1 MLSLRGDG
9 APSMYVF
16 RLTFFRSPRPV
27 YALVYSL
34 DCRTHVFT
42 VCVCALLVT
51 KTCFHI
57 SVFSIQFTMLL
68 RAHACICAARP
79 QLLTIFDVVCV
90 ACCLS

>member
-1 MLSLRGDG
+1 MLILRGDG

-42 VCVCALLVT
+42 DFVCVRTARDQDMLSY
-51 KTCFHI
+51 I
-57 SVFSIQFTMLL
+57 SVLYPVH
-68 RAHACICAARP
+68 HA
-79 QLLTIFDVVCV
+79 
-90 ACCLS
+90 S